1 MALWARW
8 QMSLPDVAVF
18 TIPWNGRSRCVES
31 VITTRGTG
39 DHDALEWVITMPW
52 NSCSRWRGARRID
65 GLARVCREVLAADP
79 FSGCVFVFRNRRHT
93 ALRLLCYD

>member
-39 DHDALEWVITMPW
+39 DHDAMEWVITMPW
-52 NSCSRWRGARRID
+52 ND
-65 GLARVCREVLAADP
+65 
-79 FSGCVFVFRNRRHT
+79 
-93 ALRLLCYD
+93 